1 MSQPVLKIYSPQEAQ
16 KSILLRK
23 SLEDTPVSPLVLE
36 RIEKMFSKPLT
47 PSEVVDNIIN
57 DIRQRGDLALLEWTR
72 KLDCPGIQSMQIDP
86 LSLKE
91 SWDGLDD
98 SLRQALSLSIERVRR
113 FHQAQ
118 PVTSWITQSLGGT
131 LGQLVRPI
139 QRVGLYIPAGTAPL
153 PSSVIMT
160 AVPAQVAGV
169 PEIVLVTPPQRET
182 GKVDPLILAV
192 AHLLGIREII
202 PAGGAQAVAAL
213 AYGTESIRPVDKIFG
228 PGNLFVSIA
237 KRKVFGRVGIDSIAG
252 PTETLIIADDSAN
265 PQWVAADLLAQAE
278 HDFLAAGILLSP
290 SGELI
295 KKVQAAVE
303 TQLADRQRKNVLNVS
318 LAENSGAVLTRDMDE
333 AVLLANQYAP
343 EHLCLS
349 VSDPW
354 QLSTKI
360 TAAGGIFV
368 GDHSFE
374 VLGDYLAGPSH
385 VMPTGGTARFNSP
398 LNVLDFIHIIS
409 LVALD
414 PVTTRQIAP
423 AAAQIAAAE
432 GLDGHANAAKVRL

>member
-1 MSQPVLKIYSPQEAQ
+1 MAELVLKIYSPAEAQ
-16 KSILLRK
+16 AGILKRK
-23 SLEDTPVSPLVLE
+23 SLEDTPVSPVVLE
-36 RIEKMFSKPLT
+36 RIEKMFSKALS
-47 PSEVVDNIIN
+47 PSEVVDIIIA
-57 DIRQRGDLALLEWTR
+57 DVRLRGDQALLDWTR
-72 KLDCPGIQSMQIDP
+72 KLDCPEIKSLQIAP
-86 LSLKE
+86 SELKNA
-91 SWDGLDD
+91 WDGLEE
-98 SLRQALSLSIERVRR
+98 SLRQALTLSADRVRR
-113 FHQAQ
+113 FHQSQ
-118 PVTSWITQSLGGT
+118 PVTSWMTQALGGT

-139 QRVGLYIPAGTAPL
+139 QRVGLNIPAGTAPL

-160 AVPAQVAGV
+160 AVLAQVAGV
-169 PEIVLVTPPQRET
+169 PEIVLVTPPQRST
-182 GKVDPLILAV
+182 GKVDPLILGV
-192 AHLLGIREII
+192 AHLLGIQEII

-213 AYGTESIRPVDKIFG
+213 AYGTQTIRPVDKIFG

-265 PQWVAADLLAQAE
+265 PEWVAADLLAQAE

-290 SGELI
+290 TSQLI
-295 KKVQAAVE
+295 HQVQAAVAV
-303 TQLADRQRKNVLNVS
+303 QLADRKRRNILDIS
-318 LAENSGAVLTRDMDE
+318 IPENSGAVLTKDMDE
-333 AVLLANQYAP
+333 AIFLANQYAP

-349 VSDPW
+349 VSNPW
-354 QLSTKI
+354 ELSAKI
-360 TAAGGIFV
+360 NSAGGIFI

-398 LNVLDFIHIIS
+398 LNVLDFVHIIS
-409 LVALD
+409 VVALD